1 MRHIVLTLSMVALI
15 AHPALAETGDVKA
28 DTATVKACL
37 SKAGDDPQGCVGV
50 IANPCQDAPDGKSTQ
65 GIDACLDRE
74 LQAWDAILNER
85 YRTAMTAAKE
95 VDERLQAESGA
106 EPSVAAALLKAQ
118 RAWIAFRDAEC
129 DRRYEFFKEG
139 TIRTNIFYACVNALT
154 ADRAIALD
162 PDRR

>member
-1 MRHIVLTLSMVALI
+1 MRHIVPTLSMIALLS
-15 AHPALAETGDVKA
+15 HPALAETGSVAA

-50 IANPCQDAPDGKSTQ
+50 VANPCQETPEGQGTQ

-74 LQAWDAILNER
+74 LKAWDAILNER
-85 YRTAMTAAKE
+85 YRTAMAAAKE
-95 VDERLQAESGA
+95 MDDRLKTEDGT
-106 EPSVAAALLKAQ
+106 EPTVAAALLKAQ

-129 DRRYEFFKEG
+129 DRRYEYFKEG
-139 TIRTNIFYACVNALT
+139 TIRTNIFYGCVNGLT

-162 PDRR
+162 PDRM